1 MIFSERPGRATSK
14 AQALKEQ
21 KTRES
26 EAMENYFKTQVL
38 KAEVEVKTLKLDF
51 NIKALQFAKLRAA
64 LERKNIPIPNNLFD
78 LEPEVSEERPNESD
92 HQGGSPSSFDQSFS
106 YLDSL

>member
-1 MIFSERPGRATSK
+1 MFYMVLKYKVPIPRTVLLVKITFSERPGRAMSK

-26 EAMENYFKTQVL
+26 EAMENYFKTQVV

-51 NIKALQFAKLRAA
+51 NIKALQFAKKYVMVLIYR
-64 LERKNIPIPNNLFD
+64 
-78 LEPEVSEERPNESD
+78 RPTK
-92 HQGGSPSSFDQSFS
+92 
-106 YLDSL
+106 